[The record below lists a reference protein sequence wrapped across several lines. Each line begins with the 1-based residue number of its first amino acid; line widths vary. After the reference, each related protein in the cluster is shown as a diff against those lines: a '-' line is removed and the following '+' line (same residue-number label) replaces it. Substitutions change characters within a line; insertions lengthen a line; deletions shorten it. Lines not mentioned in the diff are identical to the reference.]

1 MKSCSP
7 SWIPARIPIQLSLF
21 PELDTTSPSASARSI
36 PSSPETS
43 SSEPPKRPKACPS
56 EAWLA
61 AARSRMQSWQSKL
74 DGRTASCIELVPVGE
89 HGVRIGQWHPRA
101 IYTDA
106 EIEMVLFLR
115 DEGLSLSAISR
126 KLEMPRSTVQ
136 AICAGKL
143 RCVTPEGWKRR
154 VVRI

>member
-1 MKSCSP
+1 
-7 SWIPARIPIQLSLF
+7 
-21 PELDTTSPSASARSI
+21 
-36 PSSPETS
+36 
-43 SSEPPKRPKACPS
+43 
-56 EAWLA
+56 
-61 AARSRMQSWQSKL
+61 MQSWQSKL